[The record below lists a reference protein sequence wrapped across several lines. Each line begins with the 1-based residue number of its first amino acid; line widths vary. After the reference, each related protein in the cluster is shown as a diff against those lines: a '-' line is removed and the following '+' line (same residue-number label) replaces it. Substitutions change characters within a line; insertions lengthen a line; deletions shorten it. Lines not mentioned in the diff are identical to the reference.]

1 MIMDTSMFQ
10 LQPKIKEPLQI
21 VLLLDN
27 SYIFDADALED
38 LKKQFEVMDRFVF
51 QKEYRQF
58 VHIEV
63 IYFDGFEVKSVSNQ
77 TAGSFSKCLMQHGL
91 PKIGEGLMLA
101 IDKLETI
108 IKKGAVLK
116 PWFFMLHQGFKVGDV
131 PWDKLSKLTNEKKI
145 FFRGFVLNQTIKT
158 NAIQDSIVTLPYI
171 RIKPGKIND
180 MFEFIFKLSQQRVA
194 LPEEQ
199 SIKLPPKE
207 AVAQWGDPIV
217 K

>member
-1 MIMDTSMFQ
+1 MMDTSMFQ
-10 LQPKIKEPLQI
+10 LQPKLKEPLQI
-21 VLLLDN
+21 VFLLDN
-27 SYIFDADALED
+27 SYIFDADALAD
-38 LKKQFEVMDRFVF
+38 LKEQFEVIDRYVF
-51 QKEYRQF
+51 QKEYRSW

-63 IYFDGFEVKSVSNQ
+63 IYFDGFEVKSMTNQ
-77 TAGSFSKCLMQHGL
+77 SAGSFSKCLMQQGL

-101 IDKLETI
+101 IDKLETM

-116 PWFFMLHQGFKVGDV
+116 PWFFMLHQGFKVGEV
-131 PWDKLSKLTNEKKI
+131 PWDKLTKLTNDKKI
-145 FFRGFVLNQTIKT
+145 FFRGFVLNQTIKI
-158 NAIQDSIVTLPYI
+158 NAILDHIVTLPYI
-171 RIKPGKIND
+171 RIKPGKISD

-207 AVAQWGDPIV
+207 TVAFWGDPIV